1 MSGRGGLQDTDPGG
15 RASLLE
21 WGSSIKSSS
30 VCADEVPVVLLLLQ
44 QGCWQV
50 VLDPGNPWAQE
61 YQMVNIC
68 GLPWTWAGRRK

>member
-30 VCADEVPVVLLLLQ
+30 VCADEVPVVLW
-44 QGCWQV
+44 CSFFC
-50 VLDPGNPWAQE
+50 NRA
-61 YQMVNIC
+61 
-68 GLPWTWAGRRK
+68 AGRWY